1 MGSCKLGG
9 ATIGRAHR
17 GNPSVVT
24 TGNMGT
30 QTKHFLILVLL
41 AFCPITLQG
50 LKCWFGVTVNTS
62 GGTGTSN
69 SSAATSTGNFN
80 INDFFNKTLKECDNT
95 TTKAC
100 TITGNGTYSLSTC
113 SPIRTHEGCIT
124 FLGATACFCTS
135 DGCNESFAT
144 AGTEKTLFGNAFV
157 VLLMSGVL
165 MMK

>member
-1 MGSCKLGG
+1 MGS
-9 ATIGRAHR
+9 
-17 GNPSVVT
+17 VVN

-62 GGTGTSN
+62 GDGGTSN
-69 SSAATSTGNFN
+69 SSAATGTGNFN

-100 TITGNGTYSLSTC
+100 TIIIIKVLIGIIVYDLDVELNILIC
-113 SPIRTHEGCIT
+113 
-124 FLGATACFCTS
+124 AV
-135 DGCNESFAT
+135 
-144 AGTEKTLFGNAFV
+144 AF
-157 VLLMSGVL
+157 
-165 MMK
+165 